1 VSGPRRALAVAALAA
16 GLLVRRSG
24 LRRAFAVAALAAA
37 LLVLPAAASAEAV
50 SRAELR
56 ALAARAA
63 DDPDALARLAG
74 VDSVDGRPA
83 DLGAALDGASGADLR
98 ARLELLARSELP
110 GGGDAGAAREEARD
124 IVSGRR
130 FSPPEV
136 PGPFRGV
143 LERLADW
150 LAPLLD
156 VIPALDDLIPG
167 GRPVVWALLVLLV
180 AGLAALL
187 ASRALRGRA
196 AGDTR
201 RAVAAGAAIAED
213 PDALE
218 RRAREAAARGDH
230 ELALRLGFRAG
241 LARLD
246 RRGVI
251 ELRPSLS
258 TGEVARAVR
267 SPQFDRAAARFD
279 EVVYGRRPAAAADV
293 DDAREA
299 WASVLDKRR
308 AA

>member
-1 VSGPRRALAVAALAA
+1 MRRRAASASGSRRV
-16 GLLVRRSG
+16 GTVR
-24 LRRAFAVAALAAA
+24 AA
-37 LLVLPAAASAEAV
+37 LLGAVLASLLLVPTPAARAEAV
-50 SRAELR
+50 SGAELR

-63 DDPDALARLAG
+63 DDPRALARLG
-74 VDSVDGRPA
+74 DVDSVDGRPA
-83 DLGAALDGASGADLR
+83 DLGAALEGAGGADLR
-98 ARLELLARSELP
+98 ARLELLAQGELDP
-110 GGGDAGAAREEARD
+110 GGDPGAAREQARE

-136 PGPFRGV
+136 PGPFRGA

-180 AGLAALL
+180 GGVAALL
-187 ASRALRGRA
+187 AARALGRRA
-196 AGDTR
+196 AGEER

-251 ELRPSLS
+251 EMRPSLS
-258 TGEVARAVR
+258 TGEVARALR

-279 EVVYGRRPAAAADV
+279 EVVYGRRPAAPADV
-293 DDAREA
+293 DDARDA
-299 WASVLDKRR
+299 WSAVLDERR